1 MKKIRMS
8 RVGLAVSGSVW
19 LALAGCGGG
28 SSTPAQE
35 VPTTTP
41 MSATVVDG
49 PIANATVCLDKNGN
63 GKCDSDETQ
72 GKTNASGSV
81 TLNVPNADLGKYPLV
96 AVVGT
101 DAVDADHGAVSV
113 PYTMSAPADQAAVI
127 SPLTTLV
134 QQTVASTG
142 TSTAAAAKTVQD
154 ATGITASLFQDFSK
168 TAAPTDGSI
177 DPATVA
183 RLLVV
188 TTQAQATAVASA
200 VGSTASDGKTIT
212 SADVD
217 KAVQTKLLDLLPDV
231 VTAVS
236 STAVISAATPADKEA
251 ALTTA
256 AQALVTT
263 SGLSAGAM
271 PVVVAVNNQNANPG
285 AVTPV
290 TPEATASLRQLSFT
304 NAANYY
310 VRSFTSSVAQA
321 TPDSSNNFKYV
332 ERRRR
337 ATGGNVAQW
346 GTGSD
351 PARNAD
357 LHWNGTAWT
366 SCPINFENTNSVR
379 DAAGNSVYNYCD
391 GLETGKSNRATID
404 VSGRSMASVY
414 AEMRAAGYLNL
425 YIADP
430 TVLAAATF
438 PSGSKAYYQSSTA
451 VSEAIAY
458 YPGGSDPAGINNVVA
473 QYSAAVAAGG
483 AATSQAAGVA
493 CNATETSGNGTNT
506 TTLEQMIALASG
518 TPCVYTQGSVV
529 YGGVTYYSDAANE
542 WWGNS
547 TLSIGTIGTAPT
559 GVGIGPGYYST
570 NTRLR
575 IAFKGPVPNAVT
587 FYACKERLSN
597 GSTRNCTPIGTGTYS
612 IQTLGDARVLTLSN
626 APVQA
631 APLTYNRVFVE
642 RGGLIYLGYQS
653 KLGTVNSARLNL
665 TGANALLT
673 QLGIPTED
681 PSTPWALT
689 AASYQGTWDVKDSTQ
704 PTVANGTTIFVS
716 QGGTV
721 SCQHRA
727 TASFLGCSLS
737 ISDPATGAFTFSMAD
752 GTTSSGTLNFMTGTG
767 SGTYHDPTVT
777 PTDGNFVAKRR

>member
-8 RVGLAVSGSVW
+8 RVGLAVSGSVL

-28 SSTPAQE
+28 SSTPAPQT
-35 VPTTTP
+35 PTTTP
-41 MSATVVDG
+41 MSTTVVDG

-81 TLNVPNADLGKYPLV
+81 TLDVPNADLGKYAII

-113 PYTMSAPADQAAVI
+113 AYTMSAPADQAAVI

-188 TTQAQATAVASA
+188 TTQAQASAVASA
-200 VGSTASDGKTIT
+200 VGTTASDGKTIT

-236 STAVISAATPADKEA
+236 STAVASAATPADKEA
-251 ALTTA
+251 ALAAA
-256 AQALVTT
+256 AQTLVTT

-290 TPEATASLRQLSFT
+290 TPEATASLRQLTFT
-304 NAANYY
+304 DAANYY

-321 TPDSSNNFKYV
+321 TPDSTNNFKYV
-332 ERRRR
+332 ERKRR
-337 ATGGNVAQW
+337 AVGGSVAHW

-366 SCPINFENTNSVR
+366 ACPINFENTNSVR
-379 DAAGNSVYNYCD
+379 DAAGNSTYSYCD

-404 VSGRSMASVY
+404 ISGRTMASVY

-425 YIADP
+425 FISDVA
-430 TVLAAATF
+430 VLGSATF
-438 PSGSKAYYQSSTA
+438 PSGSKAYYQTGTA
-451 VSEAIAY
+451 LTEAIAY
-458 YPGGSDPAGINNVVA
+458 YPGASDPAGVNNVVA
-473 QYSAAVAAGG
+473 QYSAAVSAGG
-483 AATSQAAGVA
+483 VAATQAAGVA
-493 CNATETSGNGTNT
+493 CNSTETSGNGTNT

-518 TPCVYTQGSVV
+518 TPCVFAPGSFV
-529 YGGVTYYSDAANE
+529 YGGVTYSSGPTNE

-547 TLSIGTIGTAPT
+547 TLSIGTLGTAL
-559 GVGIGPGYYST
+559 VGAGPAPGFFTT

-575 IAFKGPVPNAVT
+575 VAFKGTGANAVT
-587 FYACKERLSN
+587 FYACKERFNN
-597 GSTRNCTPIGTGTYS
+597 GSTRNCTAIGTGTYA
-612 IQTLGDARVLTLSN
+612 IQNLGDARVLTLSN

-631 APLTYNRVFVE
+631 APLNYNRVFVE
-642 RGGLIYLGYQS
+642 RGGLIYAGYQS
-653 KLGTVNSARLNL
+653 KLGVINSVRLNL
-665 TGANALLT
+665 AGANALLT
-673 QLGIPTED
+673 QLGVPTED
-681 PSTPWALT
+681 PSTPWTLT
-689 AASYQGTWDVKDSTQ
+689 AGSYQGTWDVKDSAQ
-704 PTVANGTTIFVS
+704 ATVANGITIFYAS
-716 QGGTV
+716 TGTV
-721 SCQHRA
+721 SCQRRA
-727 TASFLGCSLS
+727 SGSFVSCSLS
-737 ISDPATGAFTFSMAD
+737 ITDPATGAFTFSMTD
-752 GTTSSGTLNFMTGTG
+752 GTTSTGTLNFLAGTG
-767 SGTYHDPTVT
+767 AGTYHDPTVL
-777 PTDGNFVAKRR
+777 PTDGNFMAKRR